1 MNRIEKE
8 KLNQLKE
15 KNQKA
20 FITYTTA
27 GLPDLEGT
35 KKLIKAQGGG
45 RC

>member
-1 MNRIEKE
+1 MNRIEE

-27 GLPDLEGT
+27 GLQDLENEKIDQGT
-35 KKLIKAQGGG
+35 GGG